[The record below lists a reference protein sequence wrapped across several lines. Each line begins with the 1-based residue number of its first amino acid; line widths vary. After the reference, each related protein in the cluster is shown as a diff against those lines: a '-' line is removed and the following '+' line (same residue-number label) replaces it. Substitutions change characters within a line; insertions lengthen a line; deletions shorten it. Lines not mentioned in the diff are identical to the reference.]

1 LIIEAVL
8 AAIEKHKSLL
18 ARQVETF
25 ALRFKIGKEK
35 LTVA

>member
-1 LIIEAVL
+1 MEAAL

-18 ARQVETF
+18 ARQAKTF
-25 ALRFKIGKEK
+25 ALRFKIRTDK